1 MRPRVRFSVGKLD
14 VLLDERAELIV
25 GEPQA
30 FVVLVAKEGIERLRD
45 GPGYGAEHLHQ
56 EPHEGAERRADAQLV
71 LPLRAH
77 LSLNNSEC
85 SKQDEWE
92 HTVKIAAGMISPHMS
107 TNVTLM
113 STDAQDGPS
122 LTKNRGSASFAPAF
136 MSSRVT
142 RSQCLSFFR
151 SSRVSAHAFSR
162 CSCRRSSSVLHC
174 LPSSSA
180 ARQLSQSIIEQAAWS
195 LSRTFDVQFS

>member
-1 MRPRVRFSVGKLD
+1 M
-14 VLLDERAELIV
+14 
-25 GEPQA
+25 
-30 FVVLVAKEGIERLRD
+30 
-45 GPGYGAEHLHQ
+45 
-56 EPHEGAERRADAQLV
+56 
-71 LPLRAH
+71 
-77 LSLNNSEC
+77 
-85 SKQDEWE
+85 
-92 HTVKIAAGMISPHMS
+92 KIAAGMISPHMS